1 MTFNVQSWGRI
12 SNSANNAITLTQA
25 GTFVGA
31 PSVYTYIS
39 ATDTLA
45 TIAGANY
52 FAPVVAEVNQGD
64 FIYAVDSGYNTEI
77 YTITAVNVAAKT
89 ITVVT
94 AGGVVPAFP
103 LSMALG
109 GTGANL
115 APVAGGAV
123 YSGAASMAI
132 TAAPSATGQILS
144 GTVGGAAPV
153 FTTATYPRTTTI
165 NQILYSSAANTV
177 TGLATLASSV
187 LVTSAGGV
195 PSLSTT
201 LPTNLAMQTPASINL
216 TNATNVP
223 AGQISGVIPLAN
235 GGTNANLAAAASNGG
250 IVWSN
255 ATQLQILAGTATAN
269 QVLLSGSS
277 VTPAWSTATYPAT
290 TTINQLLY
298 SSAAN
303 TIGGLAT
310 ANSSVLV
317 TSAGGV
323 PSLSTTLPNGLAM
336 GTPASLVLTNA
347 TGLPI
352 AGITGLG
359 TGVATALAA
368 NVNGSGAI
376 SLTTSPTFV
385 TPTLGVAT
393 ATSLQLGANGLLDT
407 NGNEM
412 QQFSA
417 TATAVNQWKIINAAT
432 TGKPILQAVGSDTNV
447 IGQLQGQGTGHVEI
461 QGTTTNDSA
470 TAGYV
475 GELIAA
481 NVLAGSAISISNNTP
496 ANVTSISLT
505 AGDWDVT
512 GNVTVTGSSGVLTNV
527 TVWGS
532 STSATLPDA
541 STSCSLTSTVFT
553 QFGAAIPRFR
563 FRSVSTTTVYLSV
576 QASFATGTATACGTI
591 YARRVR

>member
-1 MTFNVQSWGRI
+1 MAFNIQSWGRI
-12 SNSANNAITLTQA
+12 SGSANNFITVSQSGASL
-25 GTFVGA
+25 GA
-31 PSVYTYIS
+31 PNIFTYIS
-39 ATDTLA
+39 ATDALA
-45 TIAGANY
+45 TISAANY
-52 FAPVVAEVNQGD
+52 FATVVSEVNVGD
-64 FIYAVDSGYNTEI
+64 FIYAVDSTFTTEI
-77 YTITAVNVAAKT
+77 YTITAINVQAKT
-89 ITVVT
+89 ITVAT

-115 APVAGGAV
+115 VPVAGGAV
-123 YSGAASMAI
+123 YSGAAALAI
-132 TAAPSATGQILS
+132 TAAPTATGQILS
-144 GTVGGAAPV
+144 GTIGGAAPV

-165 NQILYSSAANTV
+165 NQILYSSAANTI
-177 TGLATLASSV
+177 TG
-187 LVTSAGGV
+187 
-195 PSLSTT
+195 
-201 LPTNLAMQTPASINL
+201 I
-216 TNATNVP
+216 
-223 AGQISGVIPLAN
+223 
-235 GGTNANLAAAASNGG
+235 
-250 IVWSN
+250 
-255 ATQLQILAGTATAN
+255 
-269 QVLLSGSS
+269 
-277 VTPAWSTATYPAT
+277 
-290 TTINQLLY
+290 
-298 SSAAN
+298 
-303 TIGGLAT
+303 AT

-323 PSLSTTLPNGLAM
+323 PSISATLPNGLAM

-352 AGITGLG
+352 AGLTGLG

-385 TPTLGVAT
+385 TPILGVAA

-412 QQFSA
+412 LKLSA
-417 TATAVNQWKIINAAT
+417 TASAVNQWQIANAAT
-432 TGKPILQAVGSDTNV
+432 NGKPILQAIGSDANV

-481 NVLAGSAISISNNTP
+481 NVLAGAAISISNNTP

-512 GNVTVTGSSGVLTNV
+512 GNVTVTGSSGILTNV
-527 TVWGS
+527 TMWGS
-532 STSATLPDA
+532 TASATLPDA
-541 STSCSLTSTVFT
+541 STSSSLTSTIFT
-553 QFGAAIPRFR
+553 QLGSAIPRFR
-563 FRSVSTTTVYLSV
+563 FRSTSTTTVYLSV